1 MQEFFS
7 CSSCLIQVNRMTN
20 INNHFVVKDLEATR
34 ITEGKEV
41 DLGNLSSPSLK
52 SSIPAT

>member
-1 MQEFFS
+1 
-7 CSSCLIQVNRMTN
+7 MTN

-34 ITEGKEV
+34 IAEGKEV
-41 DLGNLSSPSLK
+41 DPGNLSSLSLK

>member
-1 MQEFFS
+1 
-7 CSSCLIQVNRMTN
+7 MTN

-41 DLGNLSSPSLK
+41 DLGNLSSLSLK
-52 SSIPAT
+52 SSVPAT